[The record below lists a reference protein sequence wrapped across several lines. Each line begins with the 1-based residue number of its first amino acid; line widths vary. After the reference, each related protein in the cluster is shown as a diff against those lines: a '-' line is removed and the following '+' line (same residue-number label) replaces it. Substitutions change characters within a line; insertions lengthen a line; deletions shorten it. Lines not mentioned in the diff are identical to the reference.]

1 MTRERGR
8 KYVDICLLAY
18 DAIIEGLYQGR
29 LNLLGVD
36 PHPSAVPHI
45 AADIGIPNGLYETIR
60 HYAIRMR
67 RRNWSWRAAG
77 LAGVADIFVNTEDYV
92 GDIPTMFSGQPTE
105 AGVWLSV
112 IAGGTVGTPGIMIE
126 ISTDG
131 GMSYAAAIDLGAATT
146 LTVGSLVMTWQ
157 SGDSIPVGTL
167 RLQHGGRGLRLNDLS
182 APIRGSVAASSPAG
196 DESILY
202 ELAQQVGD
210 CRIRLVTM
218 RVAGDDNMPPLPSVG
233 TWWTREVDGTVWRW
247 NNGPWAWETALD
259 IDETHWARGLII
271 IESPPN
277 IDRWEVLG
285 AETHYLDEPN
295 TTFGTSATMEW
306 WNRLY
311 VTAYQFKPA
320 HIHALS
326 IILNFDSTK
335 FNPNDM
341 STCMQGDWFNPHEY
355 DEDGN
360 VTLTR
365 PVEYAHFSRDF

>member
-1 MTRERGR
+1 MTRTRGR
-8 KYVDICLLAY
+8 VYVDICLLAY

-29 LNLLGVD
+29 MNLFGVD

-60 HYAIRMR
+60 HYAVRMR

-77 LAGVADIFVNTEDYV
+77 LAGVADIFVNTEDYT
-92 GDIPTMFSGQPTE
+92 GDIPTTFSGQPTE

-112 IAGGTVGTPGIMIE
+112 IAGGTVGTPGITIE

-131 GMSYAAAIDLGAATT
+131 GASYAAAINLGAATT
-146 LTVGSLVMTWQ
+146 LTVGELVLTWQ
-157 SGDSIPVGTL
+157 LGDSIPVGTL
-167 RLQHGGRGLRLNDLS
+167 RLLHGGRGLRLNDLG

-196 DESILY
+196 DESILH
-202 ELAQQVGD
+202 EIWNQVGD
-210 CRIRLVTM
+210 CRIRLISPFTVPGEVPVI
-218 RVAGDDNMPPLPSVG
+218 RG
-233 TWWTREVDGTVWRW
+233 TWWTRETDGTVWRW
-247 NNGPWAWETALD
+247 NNGPWAWEAALD
-259 IDETHWARGLII
+259 LNEDYWARGLII

-335 FNPNDM
+335 FNPNDAA
-341 STCMQGDWFNPHEY
+341 TCMQDDWHNPHAY
-355 DEDGN
+355 DIDGN

>member
-1 MTRERGR
+1 MSRERGR

-45 AADIGIPNGLYETIR
+45 AADTGIPNGLYETIR
-60 HYAIRMR
+60 HYAVRMR

-77 LAGVADIFVNTEDYV
+77 IAGIADVFVDSSDWT
-92 GDIPTMFSGQPTE
+92 GAIPFSFSGRPTE
-105 AGVWLSV
+105 AGIWLNV
-112 IAGGTVGTPGIMIE
+112 TTGGTVGTTGILIE
-126 ISTDG
+126 VSYDG
-131 GMSYAAAIDLGAATT
+131 GSTYEPVIDLGTSEALYVGD
-146 LTVGSLVMTWQ
+146 LTINWQ
-157 SGDSIPVGTL
+157 SGDSLPVGTL
-167 RLQHGGRGLRLNDLS
+167 RLLHGGRGLRLNDFG

-210 CRIRLVTM
+210 CRIRLVTPFT
-218 RVAGDDNMPPLPSVG
+218 VPGEVSVIRG
-233 TWWTREVDGTVWRW
+233 TWWTRETDGTVWRW
-247 NNGPWAWETALD
+247 NDGPWAWEAELD
-259 IDETHWARGLII
+259 SQEEYWARGVII
-271 IESPPN
+271 IENPPN

-285 AETHYLDEPN
+285 AETHYLDEAQA
-295 TTFGTSATMEW
+295 TFGTSATMEW

-311 VTAYQFKPA
+311 VTAYQMKPA

-335 FNPNDM
+335 FNPNDAG
-341 STCMQGDWFNPHEY
+341 TCMQDDWYNPHAY

-360 VTLTR
+360 ITLTR
-365 PVEYAHFSRDF
+365 PIQYAYFSRDF

>member
-60 HYAIRMR
+60 HYMVRMR
-67 RRNWSWRAAG
+67 RRYWSWRAAG
-77 LAGVADIFVNTEDYV
+77 IAGIADVFVDSSDWI
-92 GDIPTMFSGQPTE
+92 GAIPFRFSGRPTE
-105 AGVWLSV
+105 AGIWLDV
-112 IAGGTVGTPGIMIE
+112 TTGGTVGTPGILIAV
-126 ISTDG
+126 SYDG
-131 GMSYAAAIDLGAATT
+131 GSTFSPVIDLGSYGTLIVGD
-146 LTVGSLVMTWQ
+146 LTVEWEI
-157 SGDSIPVGTL
+157 GDSLPTGTL
-167 RLQHGGRGLRLNDLS
+167 KLQHGGRGLRLNDLG

-218 RVAGDDNMPPLPSVG
+218 REPSDLTPTPAVG
-233 TWWTREVDGTVWRW
+233 TWWTRESDGTVWRW
-247 NNGPWAWETALD
+247 NDGPWAWEAELD
-259 IDETHWARGLII
+259 LDETYWARGVII
-271 IESPPN
+271 IENPPN
-277 IDRWEVLG
+277 VDQWEVLG
-285 AETHYLDEPN
+285 AETHYLGEPGA
-295 TTFGTSATMEW
+295 TFGTSATLEW

-335 FNPNDM
+335 FNPNDAA
-341 STCMQGDWFNPHEY
+341 TCMQDDWHNPHKY
-355 DEDGN
+355 DTDGN

-365 PVEYAHFSRDF
+365 PVTYAHFSRDF